1 MKAKYA
7 ILGMVAAFALGA
19 AAMQSLQAQ
28 TKPFAYG
35 VAEVQVSNQDA
46 YAKEFLPS
54 VRKSITDA
62 GGKFLAAGG
71 KTTSLQGAPPAPRV
85 VLVQWDN
92 IEQANDWWNS
102 AAAKGAFSIGE
113 KYATFRNYIVEGV
126 TR

>member
-54 VRKSITDA
+54 VRKSITVA

-85 VLVQWDN
+85 VIVQWDN

-102 AAAKGAFSIGE
+102 AAAKGAF
-113 KYATFRNYIVEGV
+113 
-126 TR
+126 